1 MRIELS
7 ILIYCIL
14 WCCAFFS
21 VANESHI
28 DPPVPVDLPTETQL
42 RDQLLQ
48 QNDNVSLVNLAPQ
61 NKREFITPSVH
72 CFSIK

>member
-28 DPPVPVDLPTETQL
+28 DPPVPVDLPTEHNLEINYYNKMTM
-42 RDQLLQ
+42 
-48 QNDNVSLVNLAPQ
+48 SL
-61 NKREFITPSVH
+61 
-72 CFSIK
+72 